1 MNLKTVFVLAGL
13 SQGWSLSVTVFGGSG
28 FCGSRVCKMLVDKGA
43 TVSSISKSGAPPKWF
58 KDEEWTKQV
67 EWKSA
72 DLLSSSDEAL
82 DAVVGAPDAVVS
94 CVGAI
99 GTDPSILLK
108 GNGDANKAA
117 FASAMRGGNLKRAA
131 YVSVASEVD
140 ACKEN
145 WVRISRS
152 YRREQ
157 SSINLHSILAC
168 SFFTILLYLG
178 LKANHLICCR

>member
-1 MNLKTVFVLAGL
+1 MFSCVEWVSRSSYWCNMNLKTVFFLAGF

-28 FCGSRVCKMLVDKGA
+28 FCGSRVCKILVDKGA
-43 TVSSISKSGAPPKWF
+43 TVSSISKAGAPPKWF

-82 DAVVGAPDAVVS
+82 DAVVGTPDAVVS

-117 FASAMRGGNLKRAA
+117 FASAVRGGKLQRVA
-131 YVSVASEVD
+131 YISVASEVD

-145 WVRISRS
+145 WVRILRCNTI
-152 YRREQ
+152 EH
-157 SSINLHSILAC
+157 SSIYLHS
-168 SFFTILLYLG
+168 
-178 LKANHLICCR
+178 

>member
-1 MNLKTVFVLAGL
+1 M
-13 SQGWSLSVTVFGGSG
+13 
-28 FCGSRVCKMLVDKGA
+28 
-43 TVSSISKSGAPPKWF
+43 SSISKSGAAPKWF
-58 KDEEWTKQV
+58 KDEDWTKQV

-82 DAVVGAPDAVVS
+82 DAVVGTPDAVVS

-117 FASAMRGGNLKRAA
+117 FESAMCGGKLQRAA
-131 YVSVASEVD
+131 YISVSSEVD

-145 WVRISRS
+145 WVRISRCNTI
-152 YRREQ
+152 EH
-157 SSINLHSILAC
+157 SSHSSFYLHS
-168 SFFTILLYLG
+168 
-178 LKANHLICCR
+178 

>member
-1 MNLKTVFVLAGL
+1 MCKILA
-13 SQGWSLSVTVFGGSG
+13 
-28 FCGSRVCKMLVDKGA
+28 DKGVK
-43 TVSSISKSGAPPKWF
+43 VSSISKSGAPPKWC
-58 KDEEWTKQV
+58 KDEEWTNQV

-72 DLLSSSDEAL
+72 DLLSASDEAL
-82 DAVVGAPDAVVS
+82 DAVVGSPDAVVS

-99 GTDPSILLK
+99 GTDPSVLLK

-145 WVRISRS
+145 WVRIS
-152 YRREQ
+152 
-157 SSINLHSILAC
+157 
-168 SFFTILLYLG
+168 
-178 LKANHLICCR
+178 